1 MKTFHTVLFA
11 ALTLAF
17 TAQLHAEQGRTI
29 PAQFHGTW
37 TWNENGFHPENGEQ
51 PLTISAKEI
60 TAHETSG
67 QVTRTIEISADGRTC
82 TVSVDAA
89 CEGMEGKEKLTLIL
103 SSDGRRLALK
113 QGNTNTCGFGAG
125 DYYRAR

>member
-1 MKTFHTVLFA
+1 MKTSHTILFA

-17 TAQLHAEQGRTI
+17 TANLHAQQGRTI

-37 TWNENGFHPENGEQ
+37 TWNDNGVHPQDGEQ
-51 PLTISAKEI
+51 PLTISSKEI

-67 QVTRTIEISADGRTC
+67 QVTGTIEISADGRKC

-89 CEGMEGKEKLTLIL
+89 CEGMEGKEKLTLVL
-103 SSDGRRLALK
+103 SSDGKRLKLK
-113 QGNTNTCGFGAG
+113 QGNTSTCGFGAG
-125 DYYRAR
+125 DYYQAR